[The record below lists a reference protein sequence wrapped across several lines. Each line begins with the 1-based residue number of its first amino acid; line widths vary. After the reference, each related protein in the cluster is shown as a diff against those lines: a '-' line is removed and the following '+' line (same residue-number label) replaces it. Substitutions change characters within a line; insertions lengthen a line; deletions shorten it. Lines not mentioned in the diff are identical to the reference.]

1 MAQKTFVNNA
11 AATKQQYALTM
22 TGTFVAGETIT
33 ITMNSKTLVVTIG
46 TLVTLTQVATTV
58 KEAWQSSTFT
68 DTTASCLPQGGGTSV
83 GEMSTMTATS
93 SAGVVTILGDTAG
106 VPHTI
111 SSASDTSASGTA
123 TLTTIVTA
131 SGPKFADNVLN
142 WLDGSL
148 PVDGD
153 DIIINGPFQVL
164 YGFAAFS
171 GVQPASITIGDR
183 CGATTQIGLP
193 FVNAAGYNEYRTPE
207 WSIGPVLLN
216 VRGAAGLVKINAGT
230 DPMNVNVYSSGTSLE
245 LGYSPI
251 QVRTNEAAASC
262 VVSAYGGNVS
272 VAARGETAK
281 VLTARQ
287 TGAGRLLLGNAVTF
301 TNLSGNITLVAD

>member
-1 MAQKTFVNNA
+1 MTQKSFVNNA
-11 AATKQQYALTM
+11 AATKEQYAITM
-22 TGTFVAGETIT
+22 TGTFATGDTIT
-33 ITMNSKTLVVTIG
+33 ITVNAKTLVVTIG
-46 TLVTLTQVATTV
+46 SLVTLTQVATTV

-68 DTTASCLPQGGGTSV
+68 DTTASVLPQGGGTSV

-106 VPHTI
+106 VSHVIT
-111 SSASDTSASGTA
+111 SVSDTAAAGTA
-123 TLTTIVTA
+123 TLTHPVTA
-131 SGPKFADNVLN
+131 TGPKFADNVLN

-153 DIIINGPFQVL
+153 DIIINGPFQMC

-171 GVQPASITIGDR
+171 GIQPASITIGER

-193 FVNAAGYNEYRTPE
+193 FVNSAGYNEYRTPE
-207 WSIGPVLLN
+207 WSIGPVVLN
-216 VRGAAGLVKINAGT
+216 VRGAAGLVKINCGSDVCTANIYG
-230 DPMNVNVYSSGTSLE
+230 SGTSLE
-245 LGYSPI
+245 SGFSPI
-251 QVRTNEAAASC
+251 QVRGTHASN
-262 VVSAYGGNVS
+262 VVNAYGGNTS
-272 VAARGETAK
+272 VAARGETAT

-301 TNLSGNITLVAD
+301 TNLSGQISIVAD

>member
-1 MAQKTFVNNA
+1 MAQKSFVNNA
-11 AATKQQYALTM
+11 AATKQQYAITM

-46 TLVTLTQVATTV
+46 SLVTLTQVATTV
-58 KEAWQSSTFT
+58 KEAWQSSAFT

-111 SSASDTSASGTA
+111 TSASDTSASGTA

-131 SGPKFADNVLN
+131 TGPKFADNVLN

-148 PVDGD
+148 PVSTD
-153 DIIINGPFQVL
+153 DIIINGPFQML

-171 GVQPASITIGDR
+171 AVVPASITIGER
-183 CGATTQIGLP
+183 CGATTQVGLP
-193 FVNAAGYNEYRTPE
+193 FVNAAGYNEYRTTE

-216 VRGAAGLVKINAGT
+216 VRGAAGLVKINCGSTICTANIYG
-230 DPMNVNVYSSGTSLE
+230 SGTSLE
-245 LGYSPI
+245 TGFAPI
-251 QVRTNEAAASC
+251 QLRGTHASNSIH
-262 VVSAYGGNVS
+262 VHGGNAS
-272 VAARGETAK
+272 IAARGETATM
-281 VLTARQ
+281 LTARQ
-287 TGAGRLLLGNAVTF
+287 TTAGRLLLGNAVAF
-301 TNLSGNITLVAD
+301 TNLSGNITIVAD

>member
-1 MAQKTFVNNA
+1 MAQKSFVNNA
-11 AATKQQYALTM
+11 AATKAQYALTM
-22 TGTFVAGETIT
+22 TGTWLAGETIT

-58 KEAWQSSTFT
+58 REAWQSSAFT

-93 SAGVVTILGDTAG
+93 SAGVVTIIGDTAG

-131 SGPKFADNVLN
+131 TGPKFADNVLN

-148 PVDGD
+148 PVSTD
-153 DIIINGPFQVL
+153 DIIINGPFQML

-171 GVQPASITIGDR
+171 AVVPASITIGER

-193 FVNAAGYNEYRTPE
+193 FVNAAGYNEYRTTE

-216 VRGAAGLVKINAGT
+216 VRGAAGLVKINCGSTICAARIYG
-230 DPMNVNVYSSGTSLE
+230 SGTSLE
-245 LGYSPI
+245 SGFSPI
-251 QVRTNEAAASC
+251 QIRGTHASN
-262 VVSAYGGNVS
+262 VVHAYGGNTS
-272 VAARGETAK
+272 VAARGETAT
-281 VLTARQ
+281 VLTAKQ
-287 TGAGRLLLGNAVTF
+287 TGAGRLLLGNAVAF
-301 TNLSGNITLVAD
+301 TNVSGNITIVAD

>member
-1 MAQKTFVNNA
+1 MTQKSFVNNA
-11 AATKQQYALTM
+11 AATKQQHALTM

-33 ITMNSKTLVVTIG
+33 ITMNSKTLMVTIG

-68 DTTASCLPQGGGTSV
+68 DTTASCVPQGGGTSI
-83 GEMSTMTATS
+83 GEFSTMTATS

-131 SGPKFADNVLN
+131 TGPKFADNVLN

-148 PVDGD
+148 PVSTD
-153 DIIINGPFQVL
+153 DIIINGPFQML

-171 GVQPASITIGDR
+171 AVVPASITIGER

-216 VRGAAGLVKINAGT
+216 VRGAAGLVKINCGSTICTANIYG
-230 DPMNVNVYSSGTSLE
+230 SGTSLE
-245 LGYSPI
+245 TGFAPI
-251 QVRTNEAAASC
+251 QLRGTHASNSIH
-262 VVSAYGGNVS
+262 VHGGNAS
-272 VAARGETAK
+272 IAARGETATM
-281 VLTARQ
+281 LTARQ
-287 TGAGRLLLGNAVTF
+287 TTAGRLLLGNAVAF
-301 TNLSGNITLVAD
+301 TNLSGNITIVAD

>member
-1 MAQKTFVNNA
+1 MTQKSFVNNA
-11 AATKQQYALTM
+11 AATKAQYALTM

-193 FVNAAGYNEYRTPE
+193 FVNSAGYNEYRTPE

-216 VRGAAGLVKINAGT
+216 VRGAAGLVKINCGT
-230 DPMNVNVYSSGTSLE
+230 DVCTANIYGSGTSLE
-245 LGYSPI
+245 SSFAPI
-251 QVRTNEAAASC
+251 QIRGTHASN
-262 VVSAYGGNVS
+262 VVNAYGGNTS
-272 VAARGETAK
+272 VAARGETAT

>member
-1 MAQKTFVNNA
+1 MAQKSFVNNA
-11 AATKQQYALTM
+11 AATKQQYAITM

-68 DTTASCLPQGGGTSV
+68 DTTASCVPQGGGTSI
-83 GEMSTMTATS
+83 GEFSTMTATS

-131 SGPKFADNVLN
+131 TGPKFADNVLN

-148 PVDGD
+148 PVSTD
-153 DIIINGPFQVL
+153 DIIINGPFQML

-171 GVQPASITIGDR
+171 AVVPASITIGER

-193 FVNAAGYNEYRTPE
+193 FLNAAGYNEYRTPE

-216 VRGAAGLVKINAGT
+216 VRGAAGLVKINCGSTICTANIYG
-230 DPMNVNVYSSGTSLE
+230 SGTSLE
-245 LGYSPI
+245 TGFAPI
-251 QVRTNEAAASC
+251 QLRGTHASNSIH
-262 VVSAYGGNVS
+262 VHGGNAS
-272 VAARGETAK
+272 IAARGETAT

-287 TGAGRLLLGNAVTF
+287 TTAGRLLLGNAVSF

>member
-1 MAQKTFVNNA
+1 
-11 AATKQQYALTM
+11 M

-93 SAGVVTILGDTAG
+93 SAGVVTIIGDTAG

-111 SSASDTSASGTA
+111 TSASDTSASGTA

-131 SGPKFADNVLN
+131 TGPKFADNVLN

-216 VRGAAGLVKINAGT
+216 VRGAAGLVKIDAGT

-245 LGYSPI
+245 SGFSPI

-262 VVSAYGGNVS
+262 VVNAYGGNVS

-287 TGAGRLLLGNAVTF
+287 SGAGRLTIGAAVTF
-301 TNLSGNITLVAD
+301 TNLSGNVTVIPD

>member
-287 TGAGRLLLGNAVTF
+287 SGAGRLTIGNAVTF

>member
-1 MAQKTFVNNA
+1 MAQKSFVNNA
-11 AATKQQYALTM
+11 AATKQQYAITM

-68 DTTASCLPQGGGTSV
+68 DTTASCVPQGGGTSI
-83 GEMSTMTATS
+83 GEFSTMTATS

-131 SGPKFADNVLN
+131 TGPKFADNVLN

-148 PVDGD
+148 PVSTD
-153 DIIINGPFQVL
+153 DIIINGPFQML

-171 GVQPASITIGDR
+171 AVVPASITIGER

-193 FVNAAGYNEYRTPE
+193 FLNAAGYNEYRTPE

-216 VRGAAGLVKINAGT
+216 VRGAAGLVKINCGSTICTANIYG
-230 DPMNVNVYSSGTSLE
+230 SGTSLE
-245 LGYSPI
+245 TGFAPI
-251 QVRTNEAAASC
+251 QLRGTHASNSIH
-262 VVSAYGGNVS
+262 VHGGNAS
-272 VAARGETAK
+272 IAARGETATM
-281 VLTARQ
+281 LTARQ
-287 TGAGRLLLGNAVTF
+287 TTAGRLLLGNAVAF
-301 TNLSGNITLVAD
+301 TNLSGNITIVAD

>member
-1 MAQKTFVNNA
+1 MTQKSFVNNA
-11 AATKQQYALTM
+11 AATKQQYAITM

-68 DTTASCLPQGGGTSV
+68 DTTASCVPQGGGTSI

-131 SGPKFADNVLN
+131 TGPKFADNVLN

-171 GVQPASITIGDR
+171 GVQPASITIGER

-193 FVNAAGYNEYRTPE
+193 FVNSAGYNEYRTTE

-216 VRGAAGLVKINAGT
+216 VRGAAGLVKINCGSDVCT
-230 DPMNVNVYSSGTSLE
+230 SSIYGSGTSLE
-245 LGYSPI
+245 TGFAPVQI
-251 QVRTNEAAASC
+251 RGTHASN
-262 VVSAYGGNVS
+262 VVNAYGGNTS
-272 VAARGETAK
+272 VAARGETAT

>member
-1 MAQKTFVNNA
+1 MTQKSFVNNA
-11 AATKQQYALTM
+11 AATKQQHALTM

-68 DTTASCLPQGGGTSV
+68 DTTASCVPQGGGTSI
-83 GEMSTMTATS
+83 GEFSTMTATS

-131 SGPKFADNVLN
+131 TGPKFADNVLN

-148 PVDGD
+148 PVSTD
-153 DIIINGPFQVL
+153 DIIINGPFQML

-171 GVQPASITIGDR
+171 AVVPASITIGER

-193 FVNAAGYNEYRTPE
+193 FLNAAGYNEYRTPE

-216 VRGAAGLVKINAGT
+216 VRGAAGLVKINCGSTICTANIYG
-230 DPMNVNVYSSGTSLE
+230 SGTSLE
-245 LGYSPI
+245 TGFAPI
-251 QVRTNEAAASC
+251 QLRGTHASNSIH
-262 VVSAYGGNVS
+262 VHGGNAS
-272 VAARGETAK
+272 IAARGETATM
-281 VLTARQ
+281 LTARQ
-287 TGAGRLLLGNAVTF
+287 TTAGRLLLGNAVAF
-301 TNLSGNITLVAD
+301 TNLSGNITIVAD